1 MDFAMHQKELRMR
14 VYTYIEFST
23 VQESQFIYYVQNCA
37 LLPSKQLICHVWN
50 CVEFY
55 CYQNW
60 QVRHGHLSTLC
71 LQTKFIR
78 LIP

>member
-37 LLPSKQLICHVWN
+37 LLKTINLSCLELCGVLLLSELASKTRTSFHIMFAN
-50 CVEFY
+50 EIY
-55 CYQNW
+55 
-60 QVRHGHLSTLC
+60 
-71 LQTKFIR
+71 
-78 LIP
+78 